1 MIELFP
7 KDPRALKKAA
17 LRVGVIVFAILALTL
32 IFERRFIYYP
42 ERDHEATP
50 TQMGLPG
57 EDVALVAEDG
67 VRLHGWYLPV
77 KDARLT
83 VLFNH
88 GNAGNISHRLDRAL
102 LLQAKLQA
110 SVLLYDY
117 RGYGKSEG
125 SPDEEGT
132 YRDARAAH
140 RFLVEEKKVAP
151 AALVIM
157 GESLGSAVALDLAL
171 AKPAAGLVLEAPF
184 TSVPDMVRTTPLFA
198 LAPLVRTRYDNLGK
212 VARLERPLLVL
223 HGDRDEVVPFR
234 LGRRLFEAA
243 RQPKTFVAVPG
254 AGHNDVFL
262 IGGDA
267 YWRAI
272 ADFLSRLPGKE
283 GEA

>member
-42 ERDHEATP
+42 ERAHEATP
-50 TQMGLPG
+50 AQMGLPG

-102 LLQAKLQA
+102 LLQAKLHA

-140 RFLVEEKKVAP
+140 RFLVEEKKVPP

-171 AKPAAGLVLEAPF
+171 AKPAAALVLEAPF

-198 LAPLVRTRYDNLGK
+198 LAPLVRTRYDNLDK

-223 HGDRDEVVPFR
+223 HGDRDEVVPFG

-272 ADFLSRLPGKE
+272 ADFLSRLPVKE
-283 GEA
+283 GAA